1 MTTRLNVNID
11 HVATVRQARRAPE
24 PSTVAAAMICEQ
36 AGADG
41 ITVHLRGDRRH
52 IQDQDLTIL
61 RHSISTYLNLE
72 MAATEEMLR
81 IALDARPDAVS
92 LVAENPN
99 EITTEGGL
107 NVVENIAI
115 VRAAV
120 SKLRQADILTSLFID
135 PDPRQIEAA
144 HDIGAQQ
151 VELCTAAYAEATL
164 GARSIHGEG
173 ASAAAKELRRLRD
186 GAELAAQYGLH
197 VAAGHGLTYR
207 NVGAVATITEIT
219 EFNIGHNIIS
229 RSIFVGLE
237 RAVREM
243 KEVIAGGGQRN
254 NARPES
260 F

>member
-1 MTTRLNVNID
+1 MTARLNVNID

-24 PSTVAAAMICEQ
+24 PSIVAAAMICEQ

-41 ITVHLRGDRRH
+41 VTVHLRGDRRH

-61 RHSISTYLNLE
+61 RNSITTYLNME
-72 MAATEEMLR
+72 MAATEEMLKV
-81 IALDARPDAVS
+81 ALEAKPDAVS
-92 LVAENPN
+92 LVAEKPE

-107 NVVENIAI
+107 NVVANIAI

-120 SKLRQADILTSLFID
+120 NKLRQAGILTSLFID
-135 PDPRQIEAA
+135 PDARQIEAA
-144 HDIGAQQ
+144 HEIGAQQ
-151 VELCTAAYAEATL
+151 VELCTAVYAEATL
-164 GARSIHGEG
+164 GARGIHGEG
-173 ASAAAKELRRLRD
+173 ASAAAKELRRLRE

-207 NVGAVATITEIT
+207 NVAAVAAIPEIT
-219 EFNIGHNIIS
+219 EFNIGHNIIA

-243 KEVIAGGGQRN
+243 KEAIGAGSQRN
-254 NARPES
+254 GARHD
-260 F
+260 

>member
-1 MTTRLNVNID
+1 MTARLNVNID

-24 PSTVAAAMICEQ
+24 PSLVAAAMIAEQ

-41 ITVHLRGDRRH
+41 ITIHLRGDRRH
-52 IQDQDLTIL
+52 IQAADVPIL
-61 RHSISTYLNLE
+61 RSAVTTYLNLE
-72 MAATEEMLR
+72 MAATEEMLKV
-81 IALDARPDAVS
+81 ALGGRPDAVS
-92 LVAENPN
+92 LVAESPN

-107 NVVENIAI
+107 DVVANIAI

-120 SKLRQADILTSLFID
+120 SKLRQGEILTSLFID
-135 PDPRQIEAA
+135 PDPNQIKAA

-151 VELCTAAYAEATL
+151 VELCTAAYSEATL
-164 GARSIHGEG
+164 GSRGTHGEG
-173 ASAAAKELRRLRD
+173 ASSAAKELRRLRD

-207 NVGAVATITEIT
+207 NVGAVAAIPEIT
-219 EFNIGHNIIS
+219 EFNIGHNIIA

-243 KEVIAGGGQRN
+243 KEVIAGGCLRN
-254 NARPES
+254 GARQDS